1 MIRFKQ
7 ILLALL
13 ALGCVSF
20 TGCGRREN
28 ADSGKLRVVC
38 GLPPVAFIAG
48 EIGKAHIE
56 VSSMLP
62 EGRSPHDYAPRPA
75 DVQSAGRAAFFFT
88 TGMNFEKSAV
98 KSPPQTVAVKDVS
111 VNIKRRSFD
120 DGHGCCDGHGH
131 SHDHHGEETLD
142 PHVWLS
148 PDNAVS
154 IAGVICDVL
163 CKKDPENAAFY
174 QKNLDEFKQKMSAIS
189 AKMKQKLSPF
199 AGREFLVYHPAFG
212 YFADAANL
220 RQYPLEING
229 REMTAKQLAT
239 VISKAGK
246 DGSTVIF
253 VQKQFNPRLAH
264 ELSRKI
270 NGQAVPMDPLAFD
283 LVKNFED
290 MIAIIAIGFGGK

>member
-1 MIRFKQ
+1 M
-7 ILLALL
+7 
-13 ALGCVSF
+13 
-20 TGCGRREN
+20 
-28 ADSGKLRVVC
+28 
-38 GLPPVAFIAG
+38 
-48 EIGKAHIE
+48 
-56 VSSMLP
+56 
-62 EGRSPHDYAPRPA
+62 
-75 DVQSAGRAAFFFT
+75 
-88 TGMNFEKSAV
+88 
-98 KSPPQTVAVKDVS
+98 
-111 VNIKRRSFD
+111 
-120 DGHGCCDGHGH
+120 
-131 SHDHHGEETLD
+131 
-142 PHVWLS
+142 
-148 PDNAVS
+148 
-154 IAGVICDVL
+154 ICDVL